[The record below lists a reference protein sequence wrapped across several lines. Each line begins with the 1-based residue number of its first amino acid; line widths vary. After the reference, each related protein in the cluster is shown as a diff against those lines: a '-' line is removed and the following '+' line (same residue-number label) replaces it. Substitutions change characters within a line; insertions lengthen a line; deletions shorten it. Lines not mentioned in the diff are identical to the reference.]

1 VCVCVCVW
9 VCEGLLTCQLVK
21 IKQIIRHLGQF
32 PTHIH
37 IHEVSS
43 ICEKIA
49 SEIHNTMTS
58 LEVLID

>member
-1 VCVCVCVW
+1 MCVCGCVCK
-9 VCEGLLTCQLVK
+9 GLLTCQLVK

-37 IHEVSS
+37 IEEVSS
-43 ICEKIA
+43 IRERVA

-58 LEVLID
+58 LKF